1 MPMDFTGGMIFIRI
15 LLPAIAGTWI
25 GLSLPASGFIVAV
38 FLTVCLFLFIML
50 IACHCWYRR
59 LKLYLHRWLP
69 GLIVQVLVVFV
80 FSSIAL
86 SRNPLLRDDHFSK
99 NKADVL
105 IAEISSE
112 PNLSNKIWRFEVSV
126 RQGLRED
133 CFVPLS
139 GKMLIT
145 VYADTSGRNYG
156 NGDYLLL
163 PYDFSE
169 TQVSLNPF
177 EFNYKQYLANKGI
190 FHQAFFYSNRLK
202 TLNISAKKSL
212 GCLVLTLRQRMVW
225 KFKQYINNED
235 AAAIGSTLILGY
247 KASLSEEILNAYS
260 RTGVMHVLSVSGMHV
275 AMLLV
280 MLTCILWFLRQ
291 RKGLRV
297 LQSLLIILIIWF
309 YSFLTGF
316 SAAVCR
322 AALMISFVIIGR
334 AFNRDNNSTNSVAAS
349 AVILLVYNPCFLKDI
364 GFQLSFLAVFGLI
377 YLYPM
382 VYKLVVIQNWIGDK
396 LWSFTAISLSAQI
409 FTFPL
414 CMYYFNQFPLYFLIS
429 NLFIVLPVT
438 LVMYAGIA
446 FMLIPFEPLSK
457 VLGWILEKTIVF
469 INEGL
474 FLIER
479 FPYSAIHSQRF
490 GFWYYASIYLII
502 ALLIFSFQYK
512 RKLFFY
518 GSLLVVFLLTSVSSL
533 QSLRQEQKK
542 SIMFFSVRK
551 NIAVGFF
558 NGRKGDIVTGLNRN
572 SKAFTYSV
580 SPLIDARNLRI
591 NNCYPI
597 TAGFNN
603 NCLFSDGHFYQ
614 FLGCRLLIWDRTFN
628 FKCYKRKAVVQ
639 HLLLSGNPVIDIKSL
654 RQYVQFDSLIIGG
667 DNSDYR
673 VRKWTREAGVLGIK
687 YYVLKNAP
695 AIELS
700 L

>member
-1 MPMDFTGGMIFIRI
+1 MDYKGGMVFIRI
-15 LLPAIAGTWI
+15 LLPVIAGTWL
-25 GLSLPASGFIVAV
+25 GLSLPATAFIVPV
-38 FLTVCLFLFIML
+38 LLTICLFLFIML

-69 GLIVQVLVVFV
+69 GLIVQVLVMFI
-80 FSSIAL
+80 FGSIAL

-105 IAEISSE
+105 IAEISSD

-126 RQGLRED
+126 RQGLREGR
-133 CFVPLS
+133 FIPLS

-145 VYADTSGRNYG
+145 VYADKTGGNYV
-156 NGDYLLL
+156 NGDYVLI
-163 PYDFSE
+163 PCDFRE
-169 TQVSLNPF
+169 TQAPLNPF

-190 FHQAFFYSNRLK
+190 FHQAFFYSSRLK
-202 TLNISAKKSL
+202 TLDIPVQKSL
-212 GCLVLTLRQRMVW
+212 GSFVLTLRQRMVS
-225 KFKQYINNED
+225 KFKQYIKNED
-235 AAAIGSTLILGY
+235 AAAIASTLILGY

-275 AMLLV
+275 AMLMV
-280 MLTCILWFLRQ
+280 MLSYILWFLKQ
-291 RKGLRV
+291 RKGLRI
-297 LQSLLIILIIWF
+297 LQSLLIIMIIWF

-322 AALMISFVIIGR
+322 AALMISFVIIGQ
-334 AFNRDNNSTNSVAAS
+334 AFNRDNNTPNSVAAS

-382 VYKLVVIQNWIGDK
+382 VYKLVVIRNWVGDK

-409 FTFPL
+409 YTFPL

-438 LVMYAGIA
+438 LVMYAGVA
-446 FMLIPFEPLSK
+446 FMLIPLEPFSK
-457 VLGWILEKTIVF
+457 ALGWILEETIVF

-474 FLIER
+474 FMIER
-479 FPYSAIHSQRF
+479 LPYSAIHSQRF
-490 GFWYYASIYLII
+490 GFWYYASVYLII
-502 ALLIFSFQYK
+502 VLFVFSFQYK
-512 RKLFFY
+512 RKLVFY
-518 GSLLVVFLLTSVSSL
+518 GSLLVVFLLASVSSL
-533 QSLRQEQKK
+533 QSLRREQKK
-542 SIMFFSVRK
+542 SIMFFSMRK
-551 NIAVGFF
+551 SITVGFF
-558 NGRKGDIVTGLNRN
+558 NGGKGDIVTDLSRE

-591 NNCYPI
+591 DNYYPV

-603 NCLFSDGHFYQ
+603 SCLFSDGHFYQ

-628 FKCYKRKAVVQ
+628 FKFYRRKAIVQ
-639 HLLLSGNPVIDIKSL
+639 YLLLSGNPVIDIRSL
-654 RQYVQFDSLIIGG
+654 RQYVHFDSLIIGG

-673 VRKWTREAGVLGIK
+673 LTKWTREAEVLGIK

-695 AIELS
+695 AIEMTL
-700 L
+700 